1 MKVKFHFMNA
11 LNNTSYTV
19 VKLNQFMVQ
28 LTIMIT
34 SLAITVLQQE
44 HYDLHIIVVYTTFT
58 HE

>member
-28 LTIMIT
+28 LTIMLCMIT
-34 SLAITVLQQE
+34 SLAMST
-44 HYDLHIIVVYTTFT
+44 YNSLHSHHQAIFGPTD
-58 HE
+58 